1 MNEQALQKRFEDLQ
15 MRLRILI
22 LQNRSETLEYDEEF
36 LRQIHDISARLLRL
50 KKRLSASSE
59 AENALW
65 EIRKR
70 LTGV

>member
-36 LRQIHDISARLLRL
+36 LTQIHDISARLLRL
-50 KKRLSASSE
+50 KKRLSASPE
-59 AENALW
+59 AENTLW